1 MLNRVLYLDM
11 KMYLEGDILPKVD
24 RASMSASLE
33 VRVPLLNHR
42 LLEFAARLPHRHKLR
57 GLRTKRLLRRAMRDV
72 LPPAILRRG
81 KKGFNIPV
89 AYWLAGELR
98 EFAHDLL
105 APDKLQREGF
115 FQPDVVQTLL
125 ADHMAH
131 RRDNRK
137 YLWAL
142 LVFELWLERWVPHS

>member
-1 MLNRVLYLDM
+1 
-11 KMYLEGDILPKVD
+11 
-24 RASMSASLE
+24 
-33 VRVPLLNHR
+33 
-42 LLEFAARLPHRHKLR
+42 
-57 GLRTKRLLRRAMRDV
+57 
-72 LPPAILRRG
+72 
-81 KKGFNIPV
+81 V